1 LIIVND
7 ASPENIENIVTTF
20 SDKRIK
26 YYKNDKNIGAEHV
39 VDNWNKCLSYAQG
52 EFILLIGDD
61 DMLTPNCLQEY
72 SALIN
77 KYLDFNVF
85 HCRSIIID
93 ENDNAL
99 RLTNTRPTIESVY
112 DSIIERMNGR
122 ISFIGDYLFRT
133 TALKKIGG
141 FFYLPLAWGTDDIT
155 SYILAIETGTVHT
168 NEPLFFYRENDL
180 TISNTGNVKNKINAI
195 NEQAKWLKTFLL
207 TPPKDTL
214 SMISWTNLKNDIDL
228 YMKKN
233 KIRTIYTSLS
243 DGTTN
248 IFYWLINKKHYYLS
262 NKELIYSFI
271 LSLKEKYK

>member
-1 LIIVND
+1 M
-7 ASPENIENIVTTF
+7 T
-20 SDKRIK
+20 
-26 YYKNDKNIGAEHV
+26 
-39 VDNWNKCLSYAQG
+39 
-52 EFILLIGDD
+52 
-61 DMLTPNCLQEY
+61 LQ
-72 SALIN
+72 
-77 KYLDFNVF
+77 FQ
-85 HCRSIIID
+85 
-93 ENDNAL
+93 
-99 RLTNTRPTIESVY
+99 
-112 DSIIERMNGR
+112 
-122 ISFIGDYLFRT
+122 
-133 TALKKIGG
+133 
-141 FFYLPLAWGTDDIT
+141 
-155 SYILAIETGTVHT
+155 
-168 NEPLFFYRENDL
+168 
-180 TISNTGNVKNKINAI
+180 INAI